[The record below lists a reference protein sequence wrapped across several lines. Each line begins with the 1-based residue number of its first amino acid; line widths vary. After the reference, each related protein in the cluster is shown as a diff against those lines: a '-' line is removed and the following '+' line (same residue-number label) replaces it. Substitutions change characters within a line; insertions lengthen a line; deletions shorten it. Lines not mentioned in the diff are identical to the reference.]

1 MPAGYWINSV
11 ARFQE
16 TYFFRVPA
24 LIQDDGGVHTLAALL
39 ASLFES
45 ITMATTSDQAMDRS
59 ATGEAREELPICRA
73 KTLFQAGVGADS
85 RQLRDKKRISCSSF
99 LMSMKFFETF

>member
-1 MPAGYWINSV
+1 MPTRYWINSV

-24 LIQDDGGVHTLAALL
+24 LIQDDDGGVHTLAALL

-45 ITMATTSDQAMDRS
+45 ITMPTT
-59 ATGEAREELPICRA
+59 
-73 KTLFQAGVGADS
+73 
-85 RQLRDKKRISCSSF
+85 
-99 LMSMKFFETF
+99 

>member
-1 MPAGYWINSV
+1 MPTGYWINSV

-24 LIQDDGGVHTLAALL
+24 LIQNDDGGVHTLAALL

-45 ITMATTSDQAMDRS
+45 ITMPTTSDQAMDRS
-59 ATGEAREELPICRA
+59 ETREAREELPICRA
-73 KTLFQAGVGADS
+73 KILFQSGS
-85 RQLRDKKRISCSSF
+85 RGRF
-99 LMSMKFFETF
+99 PPT

>member
-1 MPAGYWINSV
+1 MPTRYWINSV

-24 LIQDDGGVHTLAALL
+24 LIQDDDGGVHTLAALL

-45 ITMATTSDQAMDRS
+45 ITMPTTSDQAMDRS
-59 ATGEAREELPICRA
+59 
-73 KTLFQAGVGADS
+73 
-85 RQLRDKKRISCSSF
+85 
-99 LMSMKFFETF
+99 ETR